1 MNLSPTIER
10 AEVLDV
16 LRGIA
21 IFGMFTVN
29 MTADVLWSDVFG
41 DLLPSVEG
49 G

>member
-1 MNLSPTIER
+1 MNWSPILER

-29 MTADVLWSDVFG
+29 MTADIWWSDNF
-41 DLLPSVEG
+41 
-49 G
+49 